1 MQSKTKTIEI
11 DDSGTGDLVGDA
23 FIGFHVV
30 ETGKIIFRG
39 IPVGFYNEENHKNRK
54 SFEFILEMV
63 KDGLEALNFNEET
76 DKVQICRGSCFN
88 LVREWFD
95 EVGIKH
101 EPAIVEGRL
110 QDAVEG
116 RLVEHL
122 QKLGVNSP
130 KLTKEAGFQRYF
142 VLFNW
147 VTRDFPEREKYVK
160 TGFPMWN
167 KKWRKIAMKQ
177 FYSYKNKKNRI
188 GRKITRKQI
197 KERANEILE
206 VF

>member
-1 MQSKTKTIEI
+1 MQSKPKTIEI

-39 IPVGFYNEENHKNRK
+39 IPVGLYNEENHKNRK
-54 SFEFILEMV
+54 SFEYILEIV
-63 KDGLEALNFNEET
+63 KDGLKALNFNKT
-76 DKVQICRGSCFN
+76 SDKVQICRGSCFN

-95 EVGIKH
+95 EVGITH
-101 EPAIVEGRL
+101 EPTIVEGKL

-116 RLVEHL
+116 RLVDHL

-147 VTRDFPEREKYVK
+147 VVRDFPERERYVK
-160 TGFPMWN
+160 TGFPTWN
-167 KKWRKIAMKQ
+167 KKWRKIAMKRY
-177 FYSYKNKKNRI
+177 YSYKKKNRS
-188 GRKITRKQI
+188 GRKVLRKQI

>member
-1 MQSKTKTIEI
+1 MQSKPKTIEI

-30 ETGKIIFRG
+30 ETGNIIFRG
-39 IPVGFYNEENHKNRK
+39 ISVGLYNEENHKNRK
-54 SFEFILEMV
+54 SFEYILEMV
-63 KDGLEALNFNEET
+63 KDGLNALNFNKEC
-76 DKVQICRGSCFN
+76 DKVQICRGSCFD

-95 EVGIKH
+95 EVGIKY
-101 EPAIVEGRL
+101 EPAIVEGKL

-116 RLVEHL
+116 RFVEHL
-122 QKLGVNSP
+122 QKIGVNSA
-130 KLTKEAGFQRYF
+130 KLTTKAGFQRYF

-147 VTRDFPEREKYVK
+147 VVRDFPAREKYVK
-160 TGFPMWN
+160 TGFPTWK
-167 KKWRKIAMKQ
+167 KKWREIALRR
-177 FYSYKNKKNRI
+177 YVNHKKNNSS
-188 GRKITRKQI
+188 GKNVLRKQI

>member
-1 MQSKTKTIEI
+1 MQTKPKTIEI

-23 FIGFHVV
+23 FIGFHVI

-39 IPVGFYNEENHKNRK
+39 IPVGLYNEDNHKNRK
-54 SFEFILEMV
+54 SFEYILEMV
-63 KDGLEALNFNEET
+63 KDGLKALNFNKSC

-101 EPAIVEGRL
+101 EPTIVEGKL
-110 QDAVEG
+110 QNAVEG
-116 RLVEHL
+116 RFVEHL
-122 QKLGVNSP
+122 QKLGVSSP

-160 TGFPMWN
+160 TGFPTWE
-167 KKWRKIAMKQ
+167 KKWRRIAIKRYNTLQ
-177 FYSYKNKKNRI
+177 AKKDT
-188 GRKITRKQI
+188 GKKVLRKQI
-197 KERANEILE
+197 KERAKEILE
-206 VF
+206 VI

>member
-23 FIGFHVV
+23 FIGFHVI

-39 IPVGFYNEENHKNRK
+39 IPVGLYNEENHKERK
-54 SFEFILEMV
+54 SFEYILELV
-63 KDGLEALNFNEET
+63 KDGLKALNFNKKF
-76 DKVQICRGSCFN
+76 DKVQICRGNCFN

-101 EPAIVEGRL
+101 EPAIVEGKL

-116 RLVEHL
+116 RLVSHL
-122 QKLGVNSP
+122 RKLGVESP
-130 KLTKEAGFQRYF
+130 KLTTEAGFQRYF

-147 VTRDFPEREKYVK
+147 VVQDFPAREKYVK
-160 TGFPMWN
+160 TGFSTWN
-167 KKWRKIAMKQ
+167 KKWRKIAEKR
-177 FYSYKNKKNRI
+177 YNNYKKKIGNR
-188 GRKITRKQI
+188 RKVLRKQI
-197 KERANEILE
+197 KDRATEILE
-206 VF
+206 IS